1 MSITSELRS
10 TDGTNIPLLGV
21 EVTGEVL
28 GGIAR
33 TVVRQRYKNRE
44 KKPIEAV
51 YTFPLPSESTLVG
64 FSMTCAG
71 RTMKGVVK
79 EREQAFLEYDDAIHE
94 GHGAAL
100 VDEERRNVF
109 TASVGNLLPE
119 EETVIEIELLE
130 RLTADEGALRWML
143 PTLVAPRYMPGAP
156 SGDRTAHGSADPTT
170 RVPDADRISPPIGA
184 VDYGILIDVRFML
197 GENLTVE
204 SPSHV
209 ISSEKIQGGVR
220 VKFASKEVALDR
232 DVVITAR
239 GGEASTTSYV
249 AHKVAGT
256 LGYVAITVVPDLFS
270 FAKSDRKQR
279 VVFVVDISGSMA
291 GASIDQARAALRL
304 CLRQLR
310 EGDLFNVIAFDH
322 QFTSFQVDLVPF
334 TQRTLDAADRWV
346 SSLETNGGTEMLA
359 PLVAGAQMA
368 QGGVLVLLTDGQ
380 VGNEAEIL
388 ERVLE
393 NSNGARLYTFG
404 IGTNVSEMLLRDLGK
419 RTGGAC
425 EFIYPGERID
435 DKVIAQFAR
444 ATAPRV
450 DHLDVKTPGLELS
463 EMAPSTSSSLVDGE
477 PWTVFA
483 RYEKSSDG
491 AVELRGKIDGEAFFL
506 RVAVSLPDVSEN
518 VAVAKLWARERI
530 RELEGASVSGRRA
543 DANKARILALAL
555 EHQLASSVT
564 SMIVV
569 ETREGDR
576 RTQGVPNTR
585 VVPVNSPHG
594 WAMLNKPRQAPMM
607 AMRAMALGA
616 GTPPPQGGAMPMP
629 RSAPSPASIGA
640 PKRSP
645 AAPAP
650 PGAAPPPFATPP
662 PFAAHRRA
670 EKKKDDVVSR
680 VIDFLSFSKGD
691 KASADLDG
699 EAAQPMSPM
708 PSDPAGILSRQLASG
723 LWAGDDGGI
732 EASVRATA
740 LALLTLNKAGINTAH
755 AMYGAQLKKA
765 ISALVTAADALSD
778 KTLAE
783 LALSASW
790 LVASGARSRAQ
801 VVEVAKK
808 YGITFADETSVRA
821 QAEALAS

>member
-1 MSITSELRS
+1 MSIESALRS
-10 TDGTNIPLLGV
+10 TDGLNIPLLGV

-44 KKPIEAV
+44 SKPIEAI
-51 YTFPLPSESTLVG
+51 YTFPLPSESALVG
-64 FSMTCAG
+64 FAMTCAG

-79 EREQAFLEYDDAIHE
+79 ERDQAFLEYDDAIHK

-109 TASVGNLLPE
+109 TASVGNLLPD

-143 PTLVAPRYMPGAP
+143 PTLVAPRYMPGTP
-156 SGDRTAHGSADPTT
+156 SGDRTGHGSAEPTT

-184 VDYGILIDVRFML
+184 VDYGISIDMRFML
-197 GENLTVE
+197 GEDLTVE

-209 ISSEKIQGGVR
+209 ISSEKIEGGVR
-220 VKFASKEVALDR
+220 VKFASREVALDR

-239 GGEASTTSYV
+239 GAEASTTSYV
-249 AHKVAGT
+249 AHRVTGEE
-256 LGYVAITVVPDLFS
+256 GYVAITVVPDLFS
-270 FAKSDRKQR
+270 FAKSGGKQR
-279 VVFVVDISGSMA
+279 VVFLVDISGSMA
-291 GASIDQARAALRL
+291 GESIDQARAALRL

-334 TQRTLDAADRWV
+334 TQRTLDAADRWA
-346 SSLETNGGTEMLA
+346 SSLQTNGGTEMLA
-359 PLVAGAQMA
+359 PLVAAAQMA
-368 QGGVLVLLTDGQ
+368 QGGVVVLLTDGQ

-393 NSNGARLYTFG
+393 KANGARLYTFG
-404 IGTNVSEMLLRDLGK
+404 IGTNVSDVLLRDLAK

-425 EFIYPGERID
+425 ELIYPGERID

-450 DHLDVKTPGLELS
+450 DGLDVKTPGLELS
-463 EMAPSTSSSLVDGE
+463 EMAPSASSSLVDGE

-483 RYEKSSDG
+483 RYGHASDG

-506 RVAVSLPDVSEN
+506 RVPVSLPNVSQNE
-518 VAVAKLWARERI
+518 AVAKLWARERI

-543 DANKARILALAL
+543 EASKARILKLAL
-555 EHQLASSVT
+555 DHQLASSLT
-564 SMIVV
+564 SMVVV
-569 ETREGDR
+569 EMREGDR
-576 RTQGVPNTR
+576 RAQGVPDTR
-585 VVPVNSPHG
+585 VVPVSAPHG
-594 WAMLNKPRQAPMM
+594 WAMFQKPQLERTRMSQVLSGPAPSGPPMQMSQAPSQ
-607 AMRAMALGA
+607 ASFGAPMRPASVAAPSPVAA
-616 GTPPPQGGAMPMP
+616 GSAKSKKVGVVGRVMDFLSISKEESASADGFAEATEKTAVTPMP
-629 RSAPSPASIGA
+629 R
-640 PKRSP
+640 
-645 AAPAP
+645 
-650 PGAAPPPFATPP
+650 
-662 PFAAHRRA
+662 
-670 EKKKDDVVSR
+670 
-680 VIDFLSFSKGD
+680 
-691 KASADLDG
+691 
-699 EAAQPMSPM
+699 
-708 PSDPAGILSRQLASG
+708 DPAGILSRQLASG
-723 LWAGDDGGI
+723 LWAGEDGGT

-740 LALLTLNKAGINTAH
+740 LALLTLNLAGINTAH

-765 ISALVTAADALSD
+765 VSALVAAADALGD
-778 KTLAE
+778 KTLRE
-783 LALSASW
+783 LALCAGW

-801 VVEVAKK
+801 VVEVAEKH
-808 YGITFADETSVRA
+808 GITFADETSVRTRA
-821 QAEALAS
+821 DALAS